1 MRTLTRMSE
10 GAIKYFCVAVFG
22 TASMLFS
29 QDVPVPPSLPGTDP
43 AVITTNV
50 VPVVIAPTNRPAGQ
64 NLPIVEGGTNN
75 VMTVEERKNAEF
87 EKARKEAEDAYEKK
101 LADAKKKW
109 EAATNN
115 LGIYHLIPERNPF
128 KLIKPEIEKPKVR
141 IIPTITVG
149 VPHLVGIS
157 MLRNNM
163 RAVLRINP
171 PEGGPAEYKFIEVGE
186 RIWEVEVL
194 KIDPEE
200 GIVEVKVKNG
210 THSLELIPTLRVN
223 VRELQQAL
231 NVQLKSKR
239 KLKVDGDFGS
249 NTRKAL
255 MEFQRDNKLAANGQV
270 DEATRKALGL
280 SAFPKRTKVSS
291 PRN

>member
-1 MRTLTRMSE
+1 
-10 GAIKYFCVAVFG
+10 
-22 TASMLFS
+22 MLFS

-64 NLPIVEGGTNN
+64 NLPIVEGGTNS
-75 VMTVEERKNAEF
+75 VMTVEERKNTEF

-109 EAATNN
+109 EAVTNN

>member
-1 MRTLTRMSE
+1 MRTLTLMSE

-64 NLPIVEGGTNN
+64 NLPIVEGGTNS

-149 VPHLVGIS
+149 VPHMVGIS

-200 GIVEVKVKNG
+200 GIVEVKVKNR

-255 MEFQRDNKLAANGQV
+255 MEFQRVNKLAANGQV

-291 PRN
+291 SRN

>member
-1 MRTLTRMSE
+1 MRE

-50 VPVVIAPTNRPAGQ
+50 VPVVIAPPNRPAGQ
-64 NLPIVEGGTNN
+64 NLPIVEGGTNS

-200 GIVEVKVKNG
+200 GVVEVKVKNG

-270 DEATRKALGL
+270 DEATLKALGL

>member
-1 MRTLTRMSE
+1 MSE

-50 VPVVIAPTNRPAGQ
+50 VPVVIAPTNRPVGQ
-64 NLPIVEGGTNN
+64 NLPIVEGGTNS

-87 EKARKEAEDAYEKK
+87 EKARKEAEDTYEEK

-194 KIDPEE
+194 KIDPKE

-270 DEATRKALGL
+270 DEATRQALGL

>member
-1 MRTLTRMSE
+1 MSE

-43 AVITTNV
+43 AVITANV

-64 NLPIVEGGTNN
+64 NLPIVEGGTNS

-200 GIVEVKVKNG
+200 GIVEVKVKNR

>member
-43 AVITTNV
+43 GVTTTNA
-50 VPVVIAPTNRPAGQ
+50 VPVVIAPTNSLAGQ
-64 NLPIVEGGTNN
+64 NLPIVEGGTNS

-87 EKARKEAEDAYEKK
+87 EKARKEEEDAYEKK

-194 KIDPEE
+194 KIDPEG

-255 MEFQRDNKLAANGQV
+255 MQFQRLKKLPDHGRV

-280 SAFPKRTKVSS
+280 SAFPKRTKLTS
-291 PRN
+291 PRK